1 MIVSKA
7 VEAPLT
13 APLLLANTEARRALT
28 VHAETYVARA
38 LVSLN
43 RARALVEAERSE
55 CIELLTARRVTLAA
69 HLQNYQHFKH
79 NNIFDPVMLFGLS
92 SSKVV
97 ARTMKV
103 DCLTL
108 GEEFAA
114 YHTRWL
120 RLHASEWQRYREDML
135 STVHNLSVH
144 LDAEL
149 RAMRQLIMI
158 SDFQLR

>member
-1 MIVSKA
+1 MIMAKA
-7 VEAPLT
+7 NGIPPAP
-13 APLLLANTEARRALT
+13 PLLLASAEARRELT
-28 VHAETYVARA
+28 LQAETYVARA
-38 LVSLN
+38 FVSLN
-43 RARALVEAERSE
+43 RARALVKAERLD
-55 CIELLTARRVTLAA
+55 CIELLTARRVALAA
-69 HLQNYQHFKH
+69 QLQKYQRFKH
-79 NNIFDPVMLFGLS
+79 NNIFDPVMMLGLS

-103 DCLTL
+103 DCLAL
-108 GEEFAA
+108 GEDFAA

-135 STVHNLSVH
+135 SMVYNLSAH

-158 SDFQLR
+158 SDFQQR

>member
-1 MIVSKA
+1 MIMAKA
-7 VEAPLT
+7 DEILPGP
-13 APLLLANTEARRALT
+13 PLLFASAKARRELT
-28 VHAETYVARA
+28 LQAETYVARA

-43 RARALVEAERSE
+43 RAKALVVAERSD
-55 CIELLTARRVTLAA
+55 CIELLTARRLTLAA
-69 HLQNYQHFKH
+69 HLQSYQRFKH

-103 DCLTL
+103 DCLAL

-120 RLHASEWQRYREDML
+120 RLHTSEWQRYREDML
-135 STVHNLSVH
+135 STVHSLSVH

-158 SDFQLR
+158 SDFQQR

>member
-1 MIVSKA
+1 MIMA
-7 VEAPLT
+7 RADGTPLAPH
-13 APLLLANTEARRALT
+13 LLLASAEARLELT
-28 VHAETYVARA
+28 LQAEAYVART

-43 RARALVEAERSE
+43 RARALVEAERSD
-55 CIELLTARRVTLAA
+55 CIDLLTARRVTLAA

-97 ARTMKV
+97 ARSMKV
-103 DCLTL
+103 DCLAL
-108 GEEFAA
+108 GEEFTS
-114 YHTRWL
+114 YHKRWL
-120 RLHASEWQRYREDML
+120 RLHASEWQRYRKDML
-135 STVHNLSVH
+135 STVHSLSVH

-158 SDFQLR
+158 SDFQQQ